1 MTPFSVPNGPL
12 CTGVALVRLRYVQL
26 VRVSTRHEVD
36 FTCSQS
42 TDGNTVVT
50 SNEHVAYG
58 AFQLSAIVL
67 GRKPRRGA
75 IQKQAV
81 TSKTSVKA
89 RSHAHG
95 RSARQSTRSLAG

>member
-58 AFQLSAIVL
+58 AFQLGAIVL
-67 GRKPRRGA
+67 GREPRRGDN
-75 IQKQAV
+75 
-81 TSKTSVKA
+81 SKAGSNLQNL
-89 RSHAHG
+89 
-95 RSARQSTRSLAG
+95 RQSAEPCPLSPRSTIDP

>member
-12 CTGVALVRLRYVQL
+12 CIGVALVRLRYVQL

-50 SNEHVAYG
+50 SNELVAYG
-58 AFQLSAIVL
+58 TFQLSAIVL
-67 GRKPRRGA
+67 GRKPCRGDN
-75 IQKQAV
+75 
-81 TSKTSVKA
+81 SKA
-89 RSHAHG
+89 G
-95 RSARQSTRSLAG
+95 GNLQNLRQSAEPCPLPQRSTIDP